1 VNNKI
6 GPDKVLR
13 GIALFSLV
21 AMGAAM
27 IYHAKHAVG
36 PQLQHGAQLFDTV
49 GYFFFALILFG
60 LFYGQY
66 VWIPRLLKRQ
76 LNLMMGFVQ
85 AFLCLALLL
94 LGLFPVW
101 VADMGAS
108 PRFTADNMAITIAIL
123 GEALLVANICWTLL
137 QPATPASVG
146 LQKSSEPVP
155 FREVRPSPRLQA
167 DKRIKLDYLRWLKPE
182 DPVEKF
188 GVTAVFLLVGGAL
201 IWLVL
206 PESRFLI
213 LFGGQK
219 YFLAMGVLWW
229 ICAVP
234 FGIYSLAYWL
244 HAGRRSVPYDKW
256 MTKIHLGITFVW
268 LIDFIRIV
276 TLAQWS
282 LTSRLPD
289 LLMDN
294 YTFELYV
301 LLGASVA
308 LFFLNIRAKA
318 RTATK

>member
-1 VNNKI
+1 
-6 GPDKVLR
+6 
-13 GIALFSLV
+13 
-21 AMGAAM
+21 M
-27 IYHAKHAVG
+27 
-36 PQLQHGAQLFDTV
+36 
-49 GYFFFALILFG
+49 
-60 LFYGQY
+60 
-66 VWIPRLLKRQ
+66 
-76 LNLMMGFVQ
+76 
-85 AFLCLALLL
+85 
-94 LGLFPVW
+94 
-101 VADMGAS
+101 
-108 PRFTADNMAITIAIL
+108 
-123 GEALLVANICWTLL
+123 
-137 QPATPASVG
+137 
-146 LQKSSEPVP
+146 
-155 FREVRPSPRLQA
+155 
-167 DKRIKLDYLRWLKPE
+167 
-182 DPVEKF
+182 
-188 GVTAVFLLVGGAL
+188 
-201 IWLVL
+201 
-206 PESRFLI
+206 
-213 LFGGQK
+213 
-219 YFLAMGVLWW
+219 LAMGVLWW